1 MNLLQGSPE
10 LTKKPLPTVSVQIC
24 VLTYKRPQM
33 LRETLAS
40 LMAQT
45 PTSPLATVQEPLC
58 CATAE
63 LDVAVL
69 IIDNDAGL
77 SGKAVVL
84 ECAQQSRFPIRYVS
98 YPQRGIAGARNQA
111 LIESQRFDLV
121 AFIDDDE
128 IADANWLVRLVDTM
142 FAFQAAVVTGP
153 VQPDHENSPLWIRRG
168 RFFDPVDRPMG
179 ADVPFVATNNVLLR
193 ADIVREFRFDP
204 RFDSTGGED
213 TDFFLRIRNAGHRLI
228 WARDAVVTEKVPVS
242 RANLR
247 WLLQRARSDAN
258 RYTRACL
265 YSAPGPATVARRFL
279 VACAGF
285 CNGLARLL
293 LLPFGR
299 HYAVRGL
306 QLISRAAGTL
316 SGLSGRRDLYYGPK
330 NG

>member
-1 MNLLQGSPE
+1 MNLLPHMSAP
-10 LTKKPLPTVSVQIC
+10 TLPKLSVQVC
-24 VLTYKRPQM
+24 LLTYKRPQM
-33 LRETLAS
+33 LRATLAS

-45 PTSPLATVQEPLC
+45 PASPMATIDEPLC
-58 CATAE
+58 CAIAE

-77 SGKAVVL
+77 SGRAVVL
-84 ECAQQSRFPIRYVS
+84 ECAQQSRFPLRYTS
-98 YPQRGIAGARNQA
+98 FPQRGIAGARNQA
-111 LIESQRFDLV
+111 LEESQRFDLV
-121 AFIDDDE
+121 GFIDDDE
-128 IADANWLVRLVDTM
+128 IAHADWLVRLVDTM
-142 FAFQAAVVTGP
+142 YAFQAAVVTGP
-153 VQPDHENSPLWIRRG
+153 VQPDHENSPTWIRRG
-168 RFFDPVDRPMG
+168 RFFDPADRPLG

-193 ADIVREFRFDP
+193 ADIVRNFRFDP
-204 RFDSTGGED
+204 RFDATGGED
-213 TDFFLRIRNAGHRLI
+213 TDFFLRIRNAGHRLV

-265 YSAPGPATVARRFL
+265 YSAPGPLTVARRFL
-279 VACAGF
+279 VACAGLL
-285 CNGLARLL
+285 NGSARLL

-316 SGLSGRRDLYYGPK
+316 SGLSGRRDLYYGPQ